1 VEAYTSF
8 VIVAVI
14 AFLAPLIRAMVP
26 WILVPAIVLELVG
39 GIIVGPHGIDVA
51 SSTTP
56 VEVFSTVGLACL
68 LFLAGRE
75 IQVERLRGA
84 LLSTSLVGFA
94 ISFVLAFGAASML
107 HAVGLIKTPLLVAI
121 VFVATSLSIIIVPL
135 KDARETDTDWGQQVI
150 AAAAVAEF
158 GAVILLSFFYSGER
172 TGAGTEIFHLSL
184 FVLLAGLLL
193 VSLTHGAQFRRV
205 TDAIKRL
212 EGTSAQIGVRGD
224 FALIAVVAGVA
235 SQLGLETI
243 LAAFTVGV
251 IRGMTSARDERQE
264 ERLDAVT
271 LGIFIPFFFV
281 DSGLHFDIGAL
292 FASVSSFIRL
302 PLFLLAV
309 LIVRALPAMVYRS
322 RFATRRTVAAGLLQ
336 ATSLSFIVV
345 ATQIGLALN
354 IMYPATA
361 TALVGAGLVTV
372 MVFPA
377 LAFALIGEP
386 EPEPEAPGE
395 TPDLEVG
402 LTSD

>member
-1 VEAYTSF
+1 MESYTSF

-14 AFLAPLIRAMVP
+14 AFLAPLIRAMAP
-26 WILVPAIVLELVG
+26 QILVPAIVLELVG
-39 GIIVGPHGIDVA
+39 GIIVGPHGIEIA
-51 SSTTP
+51 SSTPP

-75 IQVERLRGA
+75 IQVDKLRGP
-84 LLSTSLVGFA
+84 LLTTSVAGFA
-94 ISFVLAFGAASML
+94 ISFVLAFGTASVF
-107 HAVGLIKTPLLVAI
+107 HAVGLVKTPLLVAI

-135 KDARETDTDWGQQVI
+135 KDARETDTEWGQQVI

-172 TGAGTEIFHLSL
+172 SGPGTEIFHLSL
-184 FVLLAGLLL
+184 FVVLAGLVLF
-193 VSLTHGAQFRRV
+193 SLTRGSQFKRL
-205 TDAIKRL
+205 TDAMQRL

-251 IRGMTSARDERQE
+251 IRGMTSGKDERREERRE

-292 FASVSSFIRL
+292 FQSVSSFIRL
-302 PLFLLAV
+302 PLFVLAV
-309 LIVRALPAMVYRS
+309 LIVRALPALIYRS
-322 RFATRRTVAAGLLQ
+322 RFATRRTAAAGLLQ

-345 ATQIGLALN
+345 ATQIGLMLN

-361 TALVGAGLVTV
+361 TALVGAGLITV

-377 LAFALIGEP
+377 LAFSLL
-386 EPEPEAPGE
+386 GE
-395 TPDLEVG
+395 TETQAIAEVP
-402 LTSD
+402 TR

>member
-1 VEAYTSF
+1 
-8 VIVAVI
+8 
-14 AFLAPLIRAMVP
+14 M
-26 WILVPAIVLELVG
+26 LELVS
-39 GIIVGPHGIDVA
+39 GIIVGPHGIEIA
-51 SSTTP
+51 SSTPP

-75 IQVERLRGA
+75 IQVDKLRGP
-84 LLSTSLVGFA
+84 LLTTSIAGFA
-94 ISFVLAFGAASML
+94 ISFVLAFGTASVF
-107 HAVGLIKTPLLVAI
+107 HAVGLVKTRLLVAI

-135 KDARETDTDWGQQVI
+135 KDARETDTEWGQQVI

-172 TGAGTEIFHLSL
+172 SGPGTEIFHLSL
-184 FVLLAGLLL
+184 FVVLAGLVLF
-193 VSLTHGAQFRRV
+193 SLTRGSQFKRL
-205 TDAIKRL
+205 TDAMQRL

-251 IRGMTSARDERQE
+251 IRGMTSGKDERREERRE

-292 FASVSSFIRL
+292 FQSVSSFIRL
-302 PLFLLAV
+302 PLFVLAV
-309 LIVRALPAMVYRS
+309 LIVRALPALIYRS
-322 RFATRRTVAAGLLQ
+322 RFATRRTAAAGLLQ

-345 ATQIGLALN
+345 DTQIGLMLN

-361 TALVGAGLVTV
+361 TALVGAGLITV

-377 LAFALIGEP
+377 LAFSLL
-386 EPEPEAPGE
+386 GE
-395 TPDLEVG
+395 TETQAIAEVP
-402 LTSD
+402 TR

>member
-1 VEAYTSF
+1 VQPYTSF

-14 AFLAPLIRAMVP
+14 AFLAPLIRAMAP
-26 WILVPAIVLELVG
+26 IILVPAIVLELVG
-39 GIIVGPHGIDVA
+39 GIIVGPHGLDIA
-51 SSTTP
+51 SSTGP
-56 VEVFSTVGLACL
+56 VEVFATVGLACL

-75 IQVERLRGA
+75 IQVDRLRGA
-84 LLSTSLVGFA
+84 LLTTSLAGFA
-94 ISFVLAFGAASML
+94 ISFVLAFGAALLL
-107 HAVGLIKTPLLVAI
+107 HAVGLVKTPLLVAI

-135 KDARETDTDWGQQVI
+135 KDAHETDTDWGQQVI

-158 GAVILLSFFYSGER
+158 GAVILLAFFYSGQR
-172 TGAGTEIFHLSL
+172 AGPGTEIFHLSL
-184 FVLLAGLLL
+184 FVLLAALLL
-193 VSLTHGAQFRRV
+193 LSLTHASQFKRV

-251 IRGMTSARDERQE
+251 IRGMTSGHSELQE

-281 DSGLHFDIGAL
+281 DSGLHFNIGAL

-302 PLFLLAV
+302 PLFVLAV
-309 LIVRALPAMVYRS
+309 LIVRALPALIYRS
-322 RFATRRTVAAGLLQ
+322 RFATRRTAAAGLLQ

-345 ATQIGLALN
+345 ATQIGLMLH

-361 TALVGAGLVTV
+361 TALVGAGLITV
-372 MVFPA
+372 MVFPV
-377 LAFALIGEP
+377 LAFRLIGEP
-386 EPEPEAPGE
+386 EVEAGDE
-395 TPDLEVG
+395 TPELEIG
-402 LTSD
+402 LRPD

>member
-1 VEAYTSF
+1 MQPYTSF

-14 AFLAPLIRAMVP
+14 AFLAPLLRAMVP
-26 WILVPAIVLELVG
+26 QILVPAIVLELVG
-39 GIIVGPHGIDVA
+39 GIIVGPHGIGIA
-51 SSTTP
+51 SSTGP
-56 VEVFSTVGLACL
+56 VEVFATVGLACL

-75 IQVERLRGA
+75 IQVDRLRGP
-84 LLSTSLVGFA
+84 LLTTSLAGFA
-94 ISFVLAFGAASML
+94 ISFALAFGAALAL
-107 HAVGLIKTPLLVAI
+107 HAAGLIKTPLLVAI

-172 TGAGTEIFHLSL
+172 SGPGTEIFHLSL
-184 FVLLAGLLL
+184 FVALAALLL
-193 VSLTHGAQFRRV
+193 FSLTRGAQFKRI

-251 IRGMTSARDERQE
+251 IRGMTSGRSELEE

-281 DSGLHFDIGAL
+281 DSGLHFNLGAL
-292 FASVSSFIRL
+292 FASFSSFIRL
-302 PLFLLAV
+302 PLFIVAV
-309 LIVRALPAMVYRS
+309 LLVRGLPALIYRS
-322 RFATRRTVAAGLLQ
+322 RFATRRTAAAGLLQ

-345 ATQIGLALN
+345 ATQIGLMLD

-361 TALVGAGLVTV
+361 TALVGAGLITV

-377 LAFALIGEP
+377 LAFALIGER
-386 EPEPEAPGE
+386 EAETAGE
-395 TPDLEVG
+395 TPEVG
-402 LTSD
+402 IGLSSD

>member
-1 VEAYTSF
+1 VQAYTSF
-8 VIVAVI
+8 VVVAVI
-14 AFLAPLIRAMVP
+14 AFLAPLIRAMWP
-26 WILVPAIVLELVG
+26 AILVPAIVLELVG
-39 GIIVGPHGIDVA
+39 GIIVGPHGIGIA
-51 SSTTP
+51 SSTEP

-75 IQVERLRGA
+75 IQVDRLRGP
-84 LLSTSLVGFA
+84 LLTTSIAGFA
-94 ISFVLAFGAASML
+94 ISFALAFAAALAL

-135 KDARETDTDWGQQVI
+135 KDAHETDTDWGQQVI

-172 TGAGTEIFHLSL
+172 SGPGTEIFHLAL
-184 FVLLAGLLL
+184 FLVLSALVL
-193 VSLTHGAQFRRV
+193 VSLTHGPQFKRV

-251 IRGMTSARDERQE
+251 IRGMTSGRGELQE

-281 DSGLHFDIGAL
+281 GSGLDFDLGAL
-292 FASVSSFIRL
+292 FSSVSSFIRL
-302 PLFLLAV
+302 PLFLLAI
-309 LIVRALPAMVYRS
+309 LLVRALPALIYRA
-322 RFATRRTVAAGLLQ
+322 RFATRRTAAAGLLQ

-345 ATQIGLALN
+345 ATQIGLMLH

-361 TALVGAGLVTV
+361 TALVGAGLITV

-377 LAFALIGEP
+377 AAFALIGEP
-386 EPEPEAPGE
+386 ETETAGE
-395 TPDLEVG
+395 TPELEI
-402 LTSD
+402 

>member
-1 VEAYTSF
+1 MQSYTSF

-14 AFLAPLIRAMVP
+14 AFLAPLIRAMTP
-26 WILVPAIVLELVG
+26 LILVPAIVLELVG
-39 GIIVGPHGIDVA
+39 GIIVGPHGLGLA
-51 SSTTP
+51 SGTEP
-56 VEVFSTVGLACL
+56 VEVFATVGLACL

-75 IQVERLRGA
+75 IQVDRLRGA
-84 LLSTSLVGFA
+84 LLTTSLAGFA
-94 ISFVLAFGAASML
+94 ISFALAFAAALAL

-172 TGAGTEIFHLSL
+172 SGPGTEIFHLSL
-184 FVLLAGLLL
+184 FVVLAALLL
-193 VSLTHGAQFRRV
+193 FSLTHAAQFKRV
-205 TDAIKRL
+205 TDAIQRL

-251 IRGMTSARDERQE
+251 IRGMTSSGDELSEQ
-264 ERLDAVT
+264 RLDAVT

-281 DSGLHFDIGAL
+281 ESGLDFDLGAL
-292 FASVSSFIRL
+292 FSSVSAFIRL
-302 PLFLLAV
+302 PLFLLAI
-309 LIVRALPAMVYRS
+309 LIVRALPALIYRS
-322 RFATRRTVAAGLLQ
+322 RFATRRTAAAGLLQ

-345 ATQIGLALN
+345 ATQIGLSLK
-354 IMYPATA
+354 IMYSATA
-361 TALVGAGLVTV
+361 TALVGAGLITV

-377 LAFALIGEP
+377 VAFGIIGES
-386 EPEPEAPGE
+386 EVETAGE
-395 TPDLEVG
+395 TPELEI
-402 LTSD
+402 